1 MFASLIMTMKT
12 YRGHCV
18 GSNDGTPAL
27 HDVLVEA
34 INPVQARKFLEARYP
49 GYRQYYTSSQ
59 VQRPAK
65 ACQSVPRRPYTQ
77 SNPNK

>member
-1 MFASLIMTMKT
+1 MALKT

-34 INPVQARKFLEARYP
+34 VNPVQARKFLEARYP
-49 GYRQYYTSSQ
+49 GYKQYYTSSQ
-59 VQRPAK
+59 V
-65 ACQSVPRRPYTQ
+65 Y
-77 SNPNK
+77 